1 MLFVL
6 VIVLALFIVAIYL
19 FIFRWSVNI
28 PNYMAARHY
37 RFGKPTSDKPIS
49 GKRCVIIPYIDQLI
63 MIDQRIQRS
72 TLDNI
77 IVLTKER
84 QNMQISAMIVWKS
97 EDASMTIENIKPE
110 DIQPTFFKIM
120 ESVIKNECAKM
131 IVDEILENRMKL
143 AHNLL
148 SILKETADTW
158 GLKISS
164 VNISNLVVSNDK
176 FMRNMALPKE
186 IEIEQK
192 ASLAEIE
199 KVLTIELKNI
209 EKTTQSQLAG
219 LKSEKIIGEEKERV
233 ASALEIAEKERISKL
248 LEKDT
253 EIEQLNAKI
262 TEIKANTA
270 TKTEADHIRAVFT
283 AEADGLGKRNYTL
296 AKYTSNAL
304 QYELINRLPE
314 IYKNLK
320 IDNLTLFHGENTE
333 QLNEVNKA
341 GYLIGSL
348 ISGFGKNTSAID
360 NNEKSKSHEI
370 NAIDEKE
377 QNDENNQ

>member
-1 MLFVL
+1 MVFITIGILVL
-6 VIVLALFIVAIYL
+6 VIFVIIIYL

-28 PNYMAARHY
+28 PDYMAARHY

-49 GKRCVIIPYIDQLI
+49 GRRCMVVPYIDQLV

-97 EDASMTIENIKPE
+97 ENASMTIENIKPE

-131 IVDEILENRMKL
+131 TVDEILENRMKL
-143 AHNLL
+143 AQNLL
-148 SILKETADTW
+148 GTLKETTDTW

-164 VNISNLVVSNDK
+164 VNISNLAVSNEK

-186 IEIEQK
+186 IEIERK

-199 KVLTIELKNI
+199 KSLTIELKNI
-209 EKTTQSQLAG
+209 EKETESRLAS
-219 LKSEKIIGEEKERV
+219 LKSECVIGEEKERV
-233 ASALEIAEKERISKL
+233 AIILESAEKERMTQLSK
-248 LEKDT
+248 KDT
-253 EIEQLNAKI
+253 EIEQLQAHI
-262 TEIKANTA
+262 EEIKSNIS
-270 TKTEADHIRAVFT
+270 TKMEAEHTRAILL
-283 AEADGLGKRNYTL
+283 AEAEGLEKRNQVL
-296 AKYTSNAL
+296 AKYGENAL
-304 QYELINRLPE
+304 RYELINQLPK

-320 IDNLTLFHGENTE
+320 INDLTLIQDCNGE
-333 QLNEVNKA
+333 QGSDIGRI
-341 GYLIGSL
+341 GYRLFVWFSYK
-348 ISGFGKNTSAID
+348 GFG
-360 NNEKSKSHEI
+360 
-370 NAIDEKE
+370 
-377 QNDENNQ
+377 Q